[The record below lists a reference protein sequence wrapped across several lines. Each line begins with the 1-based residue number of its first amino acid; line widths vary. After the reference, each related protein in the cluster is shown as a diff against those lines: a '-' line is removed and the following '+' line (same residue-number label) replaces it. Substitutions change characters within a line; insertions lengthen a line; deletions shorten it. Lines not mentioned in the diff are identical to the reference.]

1 MRELLEARDLD
12 SEWHGQREREG
23 RRASENV
30 GSARIRIGRAP
41 ESRTVLEM
49 EPGPVQRSLADMQAE
64 LRSIREAYADAEHRE
79 EIAAEAYDE

>member
-1 MRELLEARDLD
+1 
-12 SEWHGQREREG
+12 
-23 RRASENV
+23 
-30 GSARIRIGRAP
+30 
-41 ESRTVLEM
+41 M